1 MRARI
6 GLKFGTLKGLIKA
19 DLSTNFGRNP
29 MNIHGV
35 ITDYLRKIRS
45 KVCHAYRVNPLEES
59 VENCYVDGAT
69 IVGVPFCGLKGIG
82 IKTMEI

>member
-6 GLKFGTLKGLIKA
+6 GLTYDTLKGLNEV
-19 DLSTNFGRNP
+19 DLRTNIGRNP

-35 ITDYLRKIRS
+35 MTNYLHKVRS
-45 KVCHAYRVNPLEES
+45 KVCHAYKVNPLEES
-59 VENCYVDGAT
+59 VENSYVDGAT
-69 IVGVPFCGLKGIG
+69 IVGVPFCGLKRIG